1 MTRAFWIAAVVIG
14 FGTLAASA
22 ALYPGLPA
30 RIPIHW
36 NIRGEVDGYGSRTFG
51 AFFFPGVILA
61 MIGLLALLPKLSP
74 RSMPIGPFRETYAY
88 IAFLVTALFAY
99 IHGLALS
106 AAMGHAPD
114 FARAILGGLYLFFAL
129 MGNVLGKVTRNPWV
143 GIRVP
148 WTLASD
154 RVWNATHRLGAWMFV
169 ASGLVGLVLVA
180 VGTPLA
186 YTPIPLA
193 AAAVVVPVVYSWLLS
208 PKLRAENA

>member
-22 ALYPGLPA
+22 VLYPSLPD

-36 NIRGEVDGYGSRTFG
+36 NIRGEVDGHGSRTFG

-61 MIGLLALLPKLSP
+61 MIGLLALLPKVSP

-99 IHGLALS
+99 IHGLALA
-106 AAMGHAPD
+106 AAMGHGPD

-129 MGNVLGKVTRNPWV
+129 MGNVLGKITRNPWV

-169 ASGLVGLVLVA
+169 ACGLTGLVLVA
-180 VGTPLA
+180 VGTTLA
-186 YTPIPLA
+186 YTWIPLVPT
-193 AAAVVVPVVYSWLLS
+193 VVVPVLYSWLLS
-208 PKLRAENA
+208 RKLRPEKA